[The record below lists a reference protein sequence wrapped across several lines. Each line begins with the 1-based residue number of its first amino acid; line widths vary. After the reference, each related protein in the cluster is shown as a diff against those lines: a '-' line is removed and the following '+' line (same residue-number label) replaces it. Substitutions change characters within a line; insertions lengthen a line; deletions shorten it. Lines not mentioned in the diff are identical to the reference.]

1 MIFGVCAF
9 FAVLA
14 VGAIFLYMLVNGI
27 PAIRHLGLKNIL
39 FGTVWKPVA
48 ENPEYGILY
57 IILTS
62 LLGTVLAA
70 LAGVPIGV
78 LTAVYLAE
86 VAEPGRA
93 VLVRDAVE
101 VLAGIPSV
109 IYGLLGVYL
118 LGPAMYR
125 LERKIFAG
133 SRTHQFTGGANLLS
147 AVLVL
152 AVMILPTVIHVSE
165 SSIRGVPREIREAS
179 MALGASR
186 TDHFPVCA
194 AIGKA
199 GDCDGGGAGG
209 GQGDGGGHGHNAGVR
224 RLCEFSPAFW
234 IGPFSHH
241 GHCQ

>member
-152 AVMILPTVIHVSE
+152 AGADQAETAEGALKDYVQRQIEANTDYRPA
-165 SSIRGVPREIREAS
+165 EIPKLEN
-179 MALGASR
+179 ALISR
-186 TDHFPVCA
+186 KENTLLLVVADDLDA
-194 AIGKA
+194 AKKA
-199 GDCDGGGAGG
+199 
-209 GQGDGGGHGHNAGVR
+209 V
-224 RLCEFSPAFW
+224 E
-234 IGPFSHH
+234 
-241 GHCQ
+241 